1 MGDFYQDWGDGNDN
15 DKEKYKDKD
24 KDKMLKIPD
33 AGECS
38 DKLKSSQS
46 LTVKQTQK

>member
-1 MGDFYQDWGDGNDN
+1 MGDFYQNWGDGNDN

-38 DKLKSSQS
+38 DKSK
-46 LTVKQTQK
+46 K